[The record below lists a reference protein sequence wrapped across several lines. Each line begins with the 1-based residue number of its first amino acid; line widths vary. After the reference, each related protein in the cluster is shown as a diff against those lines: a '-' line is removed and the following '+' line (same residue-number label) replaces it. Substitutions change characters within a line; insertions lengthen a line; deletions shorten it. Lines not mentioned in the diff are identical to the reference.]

1 MGNKPRLTCAACGKI
16 FKYKGAQ
23 RCPGC
28 TAPCER
34 TVLAP
39 AIRVKKLT
47 SEVLAQLDERTVLV
61 DGFGATFDEAIRAV
75 GAAPLLSLDTEGV
88 RLSRAGQLT
97 LLQVGTAERLYLFDV
112 LALGT
117 AVFAAAPPG
126 AASLRSILE
135 DAAVTKL
142 AWDVRRDSDAL
153 QHQHG
158 VTLAGVVDVQL
169 EAVAVRRASGAAVAV
184 LPGLAECLARWVD
197 KVCAARVFRTLWRTA
212 YATAR
217 AAGDGK
223 GLRFAEAAS

>member
-1 MGNKPRLTCAACGKI
+1 
-16 FKYKGAQ
+16 
-23 RCPGC
+23 
-28 TAPCER
+28 
-34 TVLAP
+34 
-39 AIRVKKLT
+39 
-47 SEVLAQLDERTVLV
+47 
-61 DGFGATFDEAIRAV
+61 
-75 GAAPLLSLDTEGV
+75 
-88 RLSRAGQLT
+88 
-97 LLQVGTAERLYLFDV
+97 
-112 LALGT
+112 
-117 AVFAAAPPG
+117 
-126 AASLRSILE
+126 LE

-184 LPGLAECLARWVD
+184 LPSLAECLARWVD
-197 KVCAARVFRTLWRTA
+197 KVCAARIVRTLWRTA